1 MLAAIYKGRRPERPP
16 LEVRRRF
23 GLDDKLWE
31 LMVQCWVK
39 NPTNR
44 PSASAVVRK
53 LSIWVG
59 NRHRTDAVLSDWDTT
74 VMSRLK
80 STLSV
85 VPTFTTE
92 SLEGLSY

>member
-1 MLAAIYKGRRPERPP
+1 MLGAIYKGRRPERPS

-31 LMVQCWVK
+31 LMVHCWVK
-39 NPTNR
+39 NPINR
-44 PSASAVVRK
+44 PSASTVVRK
-53 LSIWVG
+53 LSVWVG
-59 NRHRTDAVLSDWDTT
+59 GRNRTDAVLSDWDTK

-92 SLEGLSY
+92 SLEGLLY